1 MRIVLVS
8 SYVPFIRGGGRFIVE
23 WLETKLR
30 EHGHEVERFYLPFI
44 DSPDVLLDQVAAFRL
59 MDLSESSDRLI
70 AFRPPSHAMRHPNKI
85 LWFIHH
91 IRSFYDLWG
100 TRYQA
105 VPDTASGRAL
115 RQQLVDLDTRTINE
129 AAKVYTNSK
138 IVADRL
144 LRFNGVRATPLYP
157 PILQPERFRVDA
169 YGDEIAF
176 VCRIEAH
183 KRQQLMLNAM
193 RYTKSDVRLS
203 IYGQASSP
211 SYARELSD
219 YVVAHRLSNKVKI
232 ENRWISEDEKAEIMA
247 KALAVAYTPLDE
259 DSYGY
264 PSLEAAHSHKCV
276 VTTTDAG
283 GVLELIEDQRN
294 GIVLPPD
301 PVAIAAGIDRLYQD
315 RALARRMGEANAARL
330 SELKIDWSHVIQSL
344 TT

>member
-1 MRIVLVS
+1 MKIVLAS
-8 SYVPFIRGGGRFIVE
+8 SYVPFVRGGARFIVE

-44 DSPDVLLDQVAAFRL
+44 DSPSDLLNQIAAYRL
-59 MDLSESSDRLI
+59 MDLSESADRLI
-70 AFRPPSHAMRHPNKI
+70 AFRPPSHVLRHPNKV

-91 IRSFYDLWG
+91 IRTFYDLWG

-105 VPDTASGRAL
+105 VPNTASGRAL
-115 RQQLVDLDTRTINE
+115 RQQLVELDTRTINE

-144 LRFNGVRATPLYP
+144 LRFNGIRATPLYP
-157 PILQPERFRVDA
+157 PILQPERFRAEA

-183 KRQQLMLNAM
+183 KRQQLLVDAM
-193 RYTKSDVRLS
+193 RFTRSAVRLS

-211 SYARELSD
+211 AHAHELSEF
-219 YVVAHRLSNKVKI
+219 VARHGLGDKVKV
-232 ENRWISEDEKAEIMA
+232 ENRWITEDEKAQILSR
-247 KALAVAYTPLDE
+247 ALAVAYPPLDE

-264 PSLEAAHSHKCV
+264 PSLEAAHSRKCI
-276 VTTTDAG
+276 VTTTDSG

-301 PVAIAAGIDRLYQD
+301 PVAIAAGLDRLYQD
-315 RALARRMGEANAARL
+315 RSLARRLGEANSDRL
-330 SELKIDWSHVIQSL
+330 AELKIDWSHVVQSL